1 MSFSNTLTTFKN
13 LDIASAELALWVFKK
28 RQGTNGADST
38 VRYKAHWVRTTYA
51 VKEELKFLVQGY
63 QETYIEVED
72 YSLLAQNNESSFLA
86 ISASETIF
94 DQLKQLVDQPEE
106 EHQASGERH
115 LNNAIGYLVRM
126 RLTDGTVLYAVRK
139 TTQNW
144 KTKRSRNLLN
154 LVFRE
159 QELDVEENPAFTLE
173 RTFDFFVLSGDIL
186 TPNKLAFESLL
197 SFKESY
203 RAAFSTLQAEPQFVG
218 IFSDLQP
225 ICEYVGSNSI
235 QLRRMAVIQSKGL
248 YRDPT
253 YLTRLRQVNSQR
265 NWNIQF
271 DGNGRIV
278 PTPVTVKAI
287 LQVLLDHRLFSEL
300 SLESYDVQSA
310 IPV

>member
-1 MSFSNTLTTFKN
+1 MSFTNTLTTFKN
-13 LDIASAELALWVFKK
+13 LDITSAELALWVFKK
-28 RQGTNGADST
+28 SQVTNGTGIT
-38 VRYKAHWVRTTYA
+38 VRYKAYWVRTTDA
-51 VKEELKFLVQGY
+51 VKGELKALVQGY

-106 EHQASGERH
+106 EHQANSERH

-126 RLTDGTVLYAVRK
+126 RLSGGTVLYAVRK

-173 RTFDFFVLSGDIL
+173 RTFDFFALSGDIL

-197 SFKESY
+197 SFRESY
-203 RAAFSTLQAEPQFVG
+203 RTAFTTLQNEPQFVE
-218 IFSDLQP
+218 IFADLQP
-225 ICEYVGSNSI
+225 ICAYVGSNSI
-235 QLRRMAVIQSKGL
+235 QLRRMATIQSKGL

-253 YLTRLRQVNSQR
+253 YLTRLRQVNTQR

-271 DGNGRIV
+271 DSNGRIV
-278 PTPVTVKAI
+278 PTPDTVRAI
-287 LQVLLDHRLFSEL
+287 LQVLLNHRLFSEL
-300 SLESYDVQSA
+300 SLESYDVPTA
-310 IPV
+310 VPV